1 MKSRASNRTLRT
13 AGCVVAATMC
23 LSVAL
28 AQYSTGFENPPF
40 VSGALNSQ
48 DGWTSGG
55 AVSVRTAAQIEAELA
70 ASGLT
75 PEEAIHSGD
84 QALLVSGSGSGVT
97 SRRVVTGLDT
107 LSQVLLDVWVRPLT
121 PRADVGATSVG
132 NTFLLVEDSSNAT
145 TGRAAGFRFG
155 YYDNGS
161 GTVAPHLDYA
171 ASPTSIWQDSG
182 LSWNADDWYN
192 IQMLVNFSTQT
203 YDFLVDGTQVNT
215 SPIGFYQGNS
225 VASMGAVRIYRG
237 SNQAGMI
244 VDDVA
249 VIPEP
254 GTWMLLLLGGCALVW
269 ARRR

>member
-40 VSGALNSQ
+40 VSGGLNSQ

-121 PRADVGATSVG
+121 PRADVGG
-132 NTFLLVEDSSNAT
+132 NECRQHVSWSRTAAMPRRVAPPASGLGTTTTAAARWPRTWITQRARQASGRTAVSRGMPT
-145 TGRAAGFRFG
+145 TG
-155 YYDNGS
+155 
-161 GTVAPHLDYA
+161 T
-171 ASPTSIWQDSG
+171 TSRCW
-182 LSWNADDWYN
+182 
-192 IQMLVNFSTQT
+192 
-203 YDFLVDGTQVNT
+203 
-215 SPIGFYQGNS
+215 
-225 VASMGAVRIYRG
+225 
-237 SNQAGMI
+237 
-244 VDDVA
+244 
-249 VIPEP
+249 
-254 GTWMLLLLGGCALVW
+254 
-269 ARRR
+269 